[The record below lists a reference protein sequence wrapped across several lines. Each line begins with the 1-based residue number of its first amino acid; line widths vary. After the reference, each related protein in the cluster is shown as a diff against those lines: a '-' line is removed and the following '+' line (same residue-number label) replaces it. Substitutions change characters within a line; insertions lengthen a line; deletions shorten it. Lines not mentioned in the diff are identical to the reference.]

1 MPITSVKYFNP
12 KQISGCSL
20 WLDSA
25 DPAATGGGVN
35 VSTWLDKSGNGN
47 TATNQGSAGT
57 ITSTAAGLVFNGSG
71 YMYIPGIAG
80 SLVNKPFVIF
90 IVETLNTTSGATI
103 LGDDSSANYGT
114 DNVLHILY
122 RNTSDLAMGFF
133 SDDLEDTVISGTGNK
148 RLWAFYLPLA
158 SNRVTR
164 RNGAV
169 DVTHGNYNRL
179 NYFTTPSI
187 GRSFGGYLYV
197 GTISEIIIYPSDIGL
212 TAIQQVEGYLAQ
224 KWGVTLATGHPGLTQ
239 TFYGRQNLN
248 KLVLLK
254 TPYYQKF
261 LPTSIAGCGLWLDA
275 ADSSTITLS
284 SSSVTQWNDKS
295 GNGRNYTTWGTAPIY
310 TSADGGSV
318 TFSYGQGLQNSST
331 WSGNGA
337 GVDIFVVSTPWSYTQ
352 YYDWRTLF
360 RGYTAGHRVIILY
373 NGTTFGY
380 YANNGGGLFQYGSLT
395 LDNTK
400 TLIYVKTDSSFV
412 TSAAFNGNVTLST
425 AGSTQDSDTNPFYY
439 LGCYQGGPS
448 QPWGTINEILI
459 FSNLGASQRQLV
471 ESYLAQKWNL
481 VSSMPASGH
490 IQNTFPA
497 GSPTAIQP
505 LVASIKPT
513 LTSYNLRQVAGST
526 ALSYLP
532 MTQNATDYGGT
543 PQTVTTNGTVT
554 YTAIAGKLCAYF
566 SNSFSNYLSIPYTP
580 QTQLTLCFWLYCIDA
595 GSYTAVT
602 ITNGSL
608 NPTLQVDLA
617 TGSST
622 STTIY
627 TAMPNQWAN
636 QPSGNYGGPGQWAHF
651 AITVNY
657 STYFEQLY
665 INGTSAATATGSGS
679 PSISQTNIW
688 LGRSGDNGRAYYGYI
703 RQFCLFSSVLTQTQ
717 IQAVRTFTS

>member
-80 SLVNKPFVIF
+80 SLVNKPFVVF

-122 RNTSDLAMGFF
+122 RNTSDLAFGFYG
-133 SDDLEDTVISGTGNK
+133 DDLEDTVISGTGNK
-148 RLWAFYLPLA
+148 RVWAFYLPTA

-197 GTISEIIIYPSDIGL
+197 GTISEMIIYPSDIGV

-224 KWGVTLATGHPGLTQ
+224 KWGVTLATGHPGLAQ
-239 TFYGRQNLN
+239 TFYGRQNN
-248 KLVLLK
+248 YTLVQTK
-254 TPYYQKF
+254 IPYYQKF
-261 LPTSIAGCGLWLDA
+261 SPTSISGCALWLDA
-275 ADSSTITLS
+275 ADTSTITFS

-337 GVDIFVVSTPWSYTQ
+337 GVDIFVVTTPWSYTK
-352 YYDWRTLF
+352 YNDWRTLF
-360 RGYTAGHRVIILY
+360 RGYTAGHRVIIT
-373 NGTTFGY
+373 NNSTAFGY

-400 TLIYVKTDSSFV
+400 TLIYVKTDSSFG
-412 TSAAFNGNVTLST
+412 TSAALNGNLTLST
-425 AGSTQDSDTNPFYY
+425 AGSTQDSDAYAFYY

-459 FSNLGASQRQLV
+459 FSNLGASDRQQV
-471 ESYLAQKWNL
+471 ESYLAQKWGL
-481 VSSMPASGH
+481 VSSLPSGH

-497 GSPTAIQP
+497 GSPTGLQT
-505 LVASIKPT
+505 VTASIKPAMT
-513 LTSYNLRQVAGST
+513 GYKLVAFTSFR
-526 ALSYLP
+526 
-532 MTQNATDYGGT
+532 
-543 PQTVTTNGTVT
+543 
-554 YTAIAGKLCAYF
+554 
-566 SNSFSNYLSIPYTP
+566 
-580 QTQLTLCFWLYCIDA
+580 W
-595 GSYTAVT
+595 T
-602 ITNGSL
+602 ITAGNTESL
-608 NPTLQVDLA
+608 IQFSEFQVGYNSTQVVFASPT
-617 TGSST
+617 T
-622 STTIY
+622 STTGSTISWN
-627 TAMPNQWAN
+627 TGVGEGPAQAVDNN
-636 QPSGNYGGPGQWAHF
+636 TSTKGLGFGTSGLVLIVTVASP
-651 AITVNY
+651 ITVNMYRWATANDVTPGRNPTQWTVDGSVDGVNFVRLHTQNTTY
-657 STYFEQLY
+657 STPNTTF
-665 INGTSAATATGSGS
+665 
-679 PSISQTNIW
+679 
-688 LGRSGDNGRAYYGYI
+688 
-703 RQFCLFSSVLTQTQ
+703 
-717 IQAVRTFTS
+717 TFTSWINFTYN